1 MLKTLDMAEG
11 MEDAIFVP
19 AHAEAV
25 FLDHMS
31 LWQRRK
37 DCRLY

>member
-25 FLDHMS
+25 FQDHMP
-31 LWQRRK
+31 L
-37 DCRLY
+37 